1 MINGG
6 ERGSIEA
13 AYLIVL
19 FDLLVCLKMADHT
32 LDHTLNNHPLDTA
45 IRLPPFET
53 ISILIVTSRSYY
65 RCIVHQLSVLKTGGR
80 IVPSSLNWPHWSF

>member
-6 ERGSIEA
+6 ERGIIEA

-32 LDHTLNNHPLDTA
+32 LDHTLTNHPLDTA
-45 IRLPPFET
+45 IRLPPFEA
-53 ISILIVTSRSYY
+53 ISILIVTSRS
-65 RCIVHQLSVLKTGGR
+65 
-80 IVPSSLNWPHWSF
+80 